1 MKERLGYK
9 LNFTA
14 RVYARR
20 LNEMFT
26 ATGMYSSQ
34 WPVVL
39 LLSERGPCTQVELTE
54 QLAVEPP
61 TMTRTL
67 SRMEKAGWI
76 RRVPGR
82 DRRERRVELTE
93 QSVRMI
99 DEWKAQSRELEQQA
113 LQQVS
118 AEDYAAFDRVMKR
131 IRSNLRVED

>member
-1 MKERLGYK
+1 
-9 LNFTA
+9 
-14 RVYARR
+14 
-20 LNEMFT
+20 
-26 ATGMYSSQ
+26 MYSSQ

-93 QSVRMI
+93 QSVRMV
-99 DEWKAQSRELEQQA
+99 DEWKSQSRQLEQQA
-113 LQQVS
+113 LQDVS